1 MNAQV
6 SEASVDDHLRNLIQL
21 MKRGAR
27 IKLYDIPDDPSFLI
41 SNIGGGMSQVIA
53 QRLEAALPAAE
64 PVASIVP
71 KHCSGSAFVFEGG
84 CLHVRKDGSGHIVVD
99 EADFTIEDDRREG
112 EHGPE
117 GSVHW
122 IARFPAGEMT
132 ALRDFLNGQGFSAQ
146 VQDVAVDGA
155 DIGRCIRK
163 LSTDNPVKWAEA
175 EKKPVLRGWFVGQVM
190 KHFDGKPDEQLVRE
204 LVDIVFAIYPAAP
217 AKQEERILHKHTNI
231 RSGE

>member
-27 IKLYDIPDDPSFLI
+27 IKLYDMPDDPSFLI
-41 SNIGGGMSQVIA
+41 SNIGGGMSQAIA

-71 KHCSGSAFVFEGG
+71 KHCSASAFGFEGG

-117 GSVHW
+117 GSVYW

-146 VQDVAVDGA
+146 VQDVAETEA
-155 DIGRCIRK
+155 IAALK
-163 LSTDNPVKWAEA
+163 EA
-175 EKKPVLRGWFVGQVM
+175 EPYVEICHSLMTQKETRASVWRVLKQV
-190 KHFDGKPDEQLVRE
+190 RA
-204 LVDIVFAIYPAAP
+204 AIAAAP
-217 AKQEERILHKHTNI
+217 AKQEGRILHKHTNI
-231 RSGE
+231 KSGE